1 MVTAVDNWYE
11 KAVGKLVTLDVYVK
25 VCIFV
30 FLQVVSQIFQQ
41 ILTFDA
47 SERALLNTNKSIL
60 KYTCVF

>member
-11 KAVGKLVTLDVYVK
+11 KAVEKLVALDVYVK

-47 SERALLNTNKSIL
+47 SERALLNTNKSSL
-60 KYTCVF
+60 KYICVF

>member
-47 SERALLNTNKSIL
+47 SERALLNTNKSSL
-60 KYTCVF
+60 KYICVF